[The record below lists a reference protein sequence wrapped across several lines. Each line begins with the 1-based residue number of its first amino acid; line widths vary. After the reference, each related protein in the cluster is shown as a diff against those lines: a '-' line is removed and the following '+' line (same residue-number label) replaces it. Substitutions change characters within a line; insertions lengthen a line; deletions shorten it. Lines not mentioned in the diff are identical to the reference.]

1 MIGPTSG
8 PGPTGWQVAAV
19 TEIARP
25 ATGFVRIRLDV
36 PDRQPGLPG
45 QHYVVRL
52 RAEDGYTA
60 QRSYSLASDPGDPQI
75 ELLVEQMPDGEV
87 SGHLHDVLQVG
98 DLLEV
103 RGPIGRWFTWTG
115 EEPAV
120 AMAGGSGLVPII
132 SMMRWAIRHDRQG
145 DLRVVAVGRT
155 WEQLPYAE
163 ELAAYGAFIALTQE
177 NRIDAS
183 GVERVSAPPYPDEVA
198 PLIDGTTRAYVC
210 GSVGFVGYASRLLGE
225 SGVRADSVRVE
236 QFGATG

>member
-1 MIGPTSG
+1 MTGAGPTS
-8 PGPTGWQVAAV
+8 WQIATVA
-19 TEIARP
+19 EITRP
-25 ATGFVRIRLDV
+25 STGFVRIRLDV
-36 PDRQPGLPG
+36 PERRTGLPG

-60 QRSYSLASDPGDPQI
+60 QRSYSLASDPQDPQI
-75 ELLVEQMPDGEV
+75 ELLVERMPDGEV
-87 SGHLHDVLQVG
+87 SGHLHDVLEVG
-98 DLLEV
+98 DQLEV
-103 RGPIGRWFTWTG
+103 RGPIGRWFTWSG

-132 SMMRWAIRHDRQG
+132 AMMRWATRNGRRD

-163 ELAAYGAFIALTQE
+163 ELAEYGAFIALTQE
-177 NRIDAS
+177 NRTDGS

-198 PLIDGTTRAYVC
+198 PLIDGAQRAYVC

-225 SGVRADSVRVE
+225 SGVRADTVRVE